1 MDAAGYRWEG
11 DHLILP
17 VRVQPR
23 ASRDELIGWQDGRL
37 RVRITAPP
45 VAGKANA
52 YLGQFLATVFQ
63 VPKSQVILLAGETG
77 RVKRFRIIG
86 PRRLPPGIEPAAPA
100 A

>member
-1 MDAAGYRWEG
+1 MDEAGYRWEG
-11 DHLILP
+11 EHLILR

-23 ASRDELIGWQDGRL
+23 ASRDELVGWQDGRL

-52 YLGQFLATVFQ
+52 CLCQFLATVFQ
-63 VPKSQVILLAGETG
+63 VPKARVIMLAGETG
-77 RVKRFRIIG
+77 RDKRFRITA
-86 PRRLPPGIEPAAPA
+86 PRRLPPEIEPASPA

>member
-11 DHLILP
+11 DHLILR

-23 ASRDELIGWQDGRL
+23 ASRDELVGWQDGRL

-63 VPKSQVILLAGETG
+63 VPKGQVILLAGETG
-77 RVKRFRIIG
+77 RDKRFRIIG